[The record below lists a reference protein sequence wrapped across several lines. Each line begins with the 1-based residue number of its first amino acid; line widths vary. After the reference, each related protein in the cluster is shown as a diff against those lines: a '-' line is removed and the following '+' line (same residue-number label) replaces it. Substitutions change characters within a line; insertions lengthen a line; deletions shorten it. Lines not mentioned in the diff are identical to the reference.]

1 MNKQDLIGAVADAT
15 GLSRGDATRAVDAML
30 DTIGGELAHGREVRI
45 VNFGTFSVGVRKA
58 SPGRNP
64 RTGEPISIDATRQPK
79 FRAGKQLKD
88 IVSA

>member
-1 MNKQDLIGAVADAT
+1 MNKQELIGVVAETT
-15 GLSRGDATRAVDAML
+15 GLGRGDAARAVEAVL
-30 DTIGGELAHGREVRI
+30 DTVGRELSEGREVRI

-88 IVSA
+88 LVS